1 MLSKFSVRKPF
12 TVFVSVILVIL
23 LGIISF
29 TKMTTDLLPSIDLP
43 YVMVMTTYP
52 GASPEKVELTVT
64 KPLEQ
69 TLATTSGVKS
79 INSISSE
86 NSSLIILEFEQ
97 SINMDSVLIEMSSY
111 IDLVQAQLADEVQ
124 TPMLMKM
131 NPDMLPI
138 MVASIDINSMDT
150 KEITKVV
157 NETVIPAF
165 EKIEGV
171 ASVSATGLVE
181 EKLKIQLNQDKI
193 DEINNKVLASI
204 DSGLAEGKAKLDDAK
219 NQLAT
224 GKGTVRITRKNT
236 NNTISRGIC
245 CY

>member
-86 NSSLIILEFEQ
+86 NSSLIILEF
-97 SINMDSVLIEMSSY
+97 
-111 IDLVQAQLADEVQ
+111 
-124 TPMLMKM
+124 
-131 NPDMLPI
+131 
-138 MVASIDINSMDT
+138 
-150 KEITKVV
+150 
-157 NETVIPAF
+157 
-165 EKIEGV
+165 
-171 ASVSATGLVE
+171 
-181 EKLKIQLNQDKI
+181 
-193 DEINNKVLASI
+193 
-204 DSGLAEGKAKLDDAK
+204 
-219 NQLAT
+219 
-224 GKGTVRITRKNT
+224 
-236 NNTISRGIC
+236 
-245 CY
+245 

>member
-171 ASVSATGLVE
+171 A
-181 EKLKIQLNQDKI
+181 
-193 DEINNKVLASI
+193 
-204 DSGLAEGKAKLDDAK
+204 
-219 NQLAT
+219 
-224 GKGTVRITRKNT
+224 
-236 NNTISRGIC
+236 
-245 CY
+245 